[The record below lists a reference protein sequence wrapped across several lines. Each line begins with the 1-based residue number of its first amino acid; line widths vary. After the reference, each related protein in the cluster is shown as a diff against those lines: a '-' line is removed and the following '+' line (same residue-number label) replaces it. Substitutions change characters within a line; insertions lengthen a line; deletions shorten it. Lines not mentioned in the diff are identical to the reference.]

1 MQDFTYHLFITV
13 IIPSVFVKCKKTKFA
28 TKTEFKFVKH
38 WFLFLSLEEYVAHS
52 PDLFIFEIFFFL
64 KSK

>member
-13 IIPSVFVKCKKTKFA
+13 IIPSVFVKSMKTKFA

-38 WFLFLSLEEYVAHS
+38 
-52 PDLFIFEIFFFL
+52 
-64 KSK
+64 